1 MERRFILLFAFLLSV
16 SLPGNAGA
24 QNKVALEGKWRAV
37 EATSNGEPPPA
48 GLLEKLTVVFV
59 GETVSVMGPSPTRF
73 TIDTSFRPAHI
84 DILNSRRQV
93 GIYELKGD
101 ALKLCVGTDGDRP
114 NAFRTEKYTDHTYML
129 LKRVKE

>member
-59 GETVSVMGPSPTRF
+59 GETVSVMGASPTRF

-93 GIYELKGD
+93 GIYELREMRSS
-101 ALKLCVGTDGDRP
+101 CVSEQTAIGPKPSGRRNTRI
-114 NAFRTEKYTDHTYML
+114 TL
-129 LKRVKE
+129 ICC

>member
-24 QNKVALEGKWRAV
+24 QNKVALQGKWRAV

-59 GETVSVMGPSPTRF
+59 GETVSVMGASPTRF
-73 TIDTSFRPAHI
+73 DTSFMPAHI

-101 ALKLCVGTDGDRP
+101 ALKLCVSEQTAIGPKPSGRRNTRI
-114 NAFRTEKYTDHTYML
+114 TL
-129 LKRVKE
+129 ICC